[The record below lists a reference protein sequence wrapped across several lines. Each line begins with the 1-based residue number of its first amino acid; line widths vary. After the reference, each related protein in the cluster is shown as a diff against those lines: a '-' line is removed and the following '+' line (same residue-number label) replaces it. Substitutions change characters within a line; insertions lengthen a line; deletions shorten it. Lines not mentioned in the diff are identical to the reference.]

1 MSGINKIVIQDLLGI
16 ITKLTED
23 DLVVTDN
30 DEIRDLIIRC
40 NTSCKRIYSYETH
53 IFTVVLELLE
63 PTIIILRDNT
73 IEINNYINKNGVN
86 GEVYMIE

>member
-1 MSGINKIVIQDLLGI
+1 MHKIVIQDLLGI
-16 ITKLTED
+16 ITKLTD
-23 DLVVTDN
+23 NDLVITDN

-53 IFTVVLELLE
+53 IFTVVLEMLE
-63 PTIIILRDNT
+63 PTVIILRGNNS
-73 IEINNYINKNGVN
+73 EINNYINKNGVS